1 MKPLKWVIE
10 GIKVRV
16 VSKKAAQGK
25 LYGKIVNVRTVHDA
39 FKFDAK
45 EPGSYEILG
54 DLREKDIET
63 VLPSSKDLQ
72 GGVNTA
78 VMLLRGEHRGKV
90 GKVLTIDKKKDV
102 VSVQVDICDIAQV
115 SQDDCS
121 LVV

>member
-1 MKPLKWVIE
+1 M
-10 GIKVRV
+10 RV
-16 VSKKAAQGK
+16 VSKKAAQAK

-39 FKFDAK
+39 FKFDAE

-72 GGVNTA
+72 SEVNTT

-90 GKVLTIDKKKDV
+90 GKVQIGRAHV
-102 VSVQVDICDIAQV
+102 
-115 SQDDCS
+115 
-121 LVV
+121 